1 MSRLSIWHFL
11 LVAWIALG
19 VFLWHRYLCDC
30 WSAKETTH
38 GTLAQTSTWNI
49 KDGNDFSV
57 TSDQHFRFFT
67 SEASYIGDL
76 SPVLQTNIGK
86 TVNYLKAHPD
96 KSILITGF
104 YHQDE
109 KNNSVLPNLGLARA
123 NDIKAYLALLGA
135 STHQLSLAA
144 KLLDSKD
151 FFVGDTLQKGV
162 DFTFVKTA
170 EADTRIEDI
179 KKRLKGK
186 PITLYFGTNEKEIT
200 LTDQQRADFAD
211 LIHYLDNVPTS
222 ELDISG
228 HTDNMGKANFNKFIS
243 LERAKFVA
251 TYLEQ
256 NGNINADKI
265 KSAGFGSEKPIVPNT
280 TKENKALNRR
290 VEVTLN

>member
-1 MSRLSIWHFL
+1 MNKLSIWHFL

-30 WSAKETTH
+30 WSSKETSNSSLT
-38 GTLAQTSTWNI
+38 QTGTWNI
-49 KDGNDFSV
+49 NDGNEFSV

-67 SEASYIGDL
+67 SEASYMGDL
-76 SPVLQTNIGK
+76 SPVLQTKIGE
-86 TVNYLKAHPD
+86 TVNYLKAHPE
-96 KSILITGF
+96 KSIVITGF
-104 YHQDE
+104 YRQDE

-123 NDIKAYLALLGA
+123 NDIKAYLVLLGA
-135 STHQLSLAA
+135 PTHQLSLAS
-144 KLLDSKD
+144 KLLDTKD

-162 DFTFVKTA
+162 DFTFAKTA
-170 EADTRIEDI
+170 AADTRIEEI
-179 KKRLKGK
+179 KKRLLGK

-200 LTDQQRADFAD
+200 LSDQQRSDFAD
-211 LIHYLDNVPTS
+211 MIHYLDNVAS
-222 ELDISG
+222 SDLDISG
-228 HTDNMGKANFNKFIS
+228 HTDNVGKANFNKFIS

-256 NGNINADKI
+256 NGNISADKI
-265 KSAGFGSEKPIVPNT
+265 KTAGFGSEKPIVPNT